1 MQPQEG
7 RRGLYPPIEPYNTG
21 RLKVSSLHEIY
32 YEECGNPN
40 GKPVVVVHGGPGGGI
55 APYYRQYFDPEAYH
69 IILFDQ
75 RGAGQSLPF
84 ACLEENTT
92 WDLVSDMEKLREH
105 LGIDTWLLF
114 GGSWVRY
121 LPLCRCHML
130 TFHGFYSCLTVPARC
145 VLSAQKRQGSTLSL
159 AYAETHPE
167 KVKGLILRGIFTLRR
182 KELLWFYQGG
192 ADFLFPDS
200 WEKYIEPIPEVERGD
215 LMSAY
220 YRRLTGNNEEEKL
233 ACARAWSVWEMSTSR
248 LYVDPEYIKRASED
262 DKFALAF
269 ARIEC
274 HYFVHGGFFHKEG
287 QLIEDAH
294 KIAHLPIVIVQGR
307 YDVVCPATTAWELK
321 KQLPSAKFHFVP
333 DAGHSAKEPG
343 IIHRLV
349 EACDE
354 FRTL

>member
-114 GGSWVRY
+114 GGSW
-121 LPLCRCHML
+121 
-130 TFHGFYSCLTVPARC
+130 
-145 VLSAQKRQGSTLSL
+145 GSTLSL

-233 ACARAWSVWEMSTSR
+233 ACARAWSVWEMRFVNHSLASFLLFATIHHLVMTFCFSFLLLSTSR

-262 DKFALAF
+262 DKVCSL
-269 ARIEC
+269 
-274 HYFVHGGFFHKEG
+274 
-287 QLIEDAH
+287 LICC
-294 KIAHLPIVIVQGR
+294 IPPQG
-307 YDVVCPATTAWELK
+307 
-321 KQLPSAKFHFVP
+321 
-333 DAGHSAKEPG
+333 
-343 IIHRLV
+343 IN
-349 EACDE
+349 
-354 FRTL
+354 

>member
-1 MQPQEG
+1 M
-7 RRGLYPPIEPYNTG
+7 L
-21 RLKVSSLHEIY
+21 
-32 YEECGNPN
+32 
-40 GKPVVVVHGGPGGGI
+40 VVIGGGI

-114 GGSWVRY
+114 GGSW
-121 LPLCRCHML
+121 
-130 TFHGFYSCLTVPARC
+130 
-145 VLSAQKRQGSTLSL
+145 GSTLSL